1 MSPFT
6 LWLYFSKA
14 SPRSEGQGIQATHQW
29 ASGIFFPFQ
38 PLILFSAS
46 TPTTKIMSFQANL
59 VALLILKLVVSGKP
73 FGRVYSKMCCDG
85 VSLPRES
92 QGLVWTPV
100 PTFTLWSGERSH
112 LVVQPSFLHVLG
124 EAVLPAQRSNGINTA
139 KHRPYYYK
147 RNSDAIV
154 FYAKWAL
161 NIPLS
166 PAVRCLCIF
175 CSARRNSPVSK
186 EKGVE

>member
-14 SPRSEGQGIQATHQW
+14 SPRSEATGDPSN
-29 ASGIFFPFQ
+29 ASVSFRNFFPFQ

-73 FGRVYSKMCCDG
+73 FRRVYSKMCCDG
-85 VSLPRES
+85 VSLPRKS

-100 PTFTLWSGERSH
+100 PTFTLWSGERNH

-124 EAVLPAQRSNGINTA
+124 ETVIPAQRSNGINTA
-139 KHRPYYYK
+139 KHSSYYYK

-154 FYAKWAL
+154 FYAKRAL

-175 CSARRNSPVSK
+175 CSAS
-186 EKGVE
+186 EKHPSQ